1 MAMKIVCPH
10 CRQDNGQVK
19 AGYSNGK
26 QRYKCSH
33 CQRRYIPERQQP
45 GYPEETRSRAI
56 RLHAEGSKIRQIAR
70 ELSVNH
76 QTVTNWLR
84 EHAETRDQA
93 APHDRPEIPDPGQ
106 GDSPAIPDPGQAGVS
121 QKDAAQP
128 PKRRSTISD
137 VAKRA
142 GVSTAT
148 VSSFI
153 NQKGRMRASTRRRI
167 EAAMDELHYTPNA
180 LVRAIR
186 QQRTRILGV
195 LIFGLRGLDVDLGQ
209 SLTPMLL
216 AGISQAADRADH
228 DILLYSGWPHNS
240 KRHTGLNFLD
250 GHIDGLL
257 WVAPAMRE
265 PAMERAAAAGLPVVA
280 LLTRHVPEEVG
291 YVNADNIAPIR
302 QLFDHLVARGH
313 RRIAYIGP
321 NQASNFIDRYAAFL
335 ATQEAHGV
343 ARNERLESIIAI
355 PWTDEACG
363 EAVDRWFSLPQPPT
377 AVIAADDGI
386 AFRVCQAL
394 NRRGLRVPAEV
405 AVTGFNDILDARH
418 ICGGLTTIHQPFH
431 EIGSL
436 ATEKLLALIEGAPV
450 DQCRVTMPI
459 TMITRYST
467 TGHRERREDRT

>member
-1 MAMKIVCPH
+1 MTIVCPH

-33 CQRRYIPERQQP
+33 CQRRYIPERRQP

-84 EHAETRDQA
+84 EHARAQDQA
-93 APHDRPEIPDPGQ
+93 APGA
-106 GDSPAIPDPGQAGVS
+106 SPSPPDPGQAGVP
-121 QKDAAQP
+121 QKDATQP

-167 EAAMDELHYTPNA
+167 QAAIEELHYTPNA

-186 QQRTRILGV
+186 QQRTHILGV
-195 LIFGLRGLDVDLGQ
+195 VIFGLRGLDTDLGQ

-216 AGISQAADRADH
+216 AGISQAADLAEH

-257 WVAPAMRE
+257 WAAPAMHE

-280 LLTRHVPEEVG
+280 LLTRHVPEAVG
-291 YVNADNIAPIR
+291 YVNADNITPIH
-302 QLFDHLVARGH
+302 QIFDHLMALGH

-335 ATQEAHGV
+335 GAQEAHGV
-343 ARNERLESIIAI
+343 TRDERLESVIAT
-355 PWTDEACG
+355 PWTNEACA
-363 EAVDRWFSLPQPPT
+363 EAVDRWLSLPQPPT

-386 AFRVCQAL
+386 AYGICQAL
-394 NRRGLRVPAEV
+394 NRRGLRVPADV
-405 AVTGFNDILDARH
+405 AVTGFNDILDAHH
-418 ICGGLTTIHQPFH
+418 ICGGLTTIRQPFH
-431 EIGSL
+431 EVGRL
-436 ATEKLLALIEGAPV
+436 ATEKLVALIEGAPV
-450 DQCRVTMPI
+450 DQCRVTTPV
-459 TMITRYST
+459 TMVTRYST
-467 TGHRERREDRT
+467 TGHREWEDRT